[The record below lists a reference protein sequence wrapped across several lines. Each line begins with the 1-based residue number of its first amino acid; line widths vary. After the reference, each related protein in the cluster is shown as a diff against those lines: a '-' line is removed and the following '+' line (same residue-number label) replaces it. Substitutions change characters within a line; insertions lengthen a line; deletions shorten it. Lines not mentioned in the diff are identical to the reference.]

1 LDKTLKK
8 IILTLLLLISPLFA
22 ELKNE
27 YLTQKLLDS
36 KIPIV
41 DIRTVGEWKETGI
54 LKGSIPIEFFNEK
67 GAYNIPSFLA
77 TLNNKVDTKK
87 PFALICRTGSR
98 TKMVAKFLSDTYN
111 YKVTNV
117 TGGIKIHRM
126 KYEDLDFVK
135 YR

>member
-1 LDKTLKK
+1 MNK
-8 IILTLLLLISPLFA
+8 IILILLLMVSSLFG

-27 YLTQKLLDS
+27 YLSQKILDS

-54 LKGSIPIEFFNEK
+54 LKGSIAIEFFNEEGK
-67 GAYNIPSFLA
+67 YNIPAFLA
-77 TLNNKVDTKK
+77 KLNDNVDTTK

-98 TKMVAKFLSDTYN
+98 TNMVATFLSNTYN
-111 YKVTNV
+111 YKVTNI
-117 TGGIKIHRM
+117 TGGIMIHNM
-126 KYEDLDFVK
+126 NYQDLNFVN

>member
-1 LDKTLKK
+1 MKK
-8 IILTLLLLISPLFA
+8 IILTLLVLISSLFA

-54 LKGSIPIEFFNEK
+54 LQGSIPIEFFNEK
-67 GAYNIPSFLA
+67 GAYNIPAFLA
-77 TLNNKVDTKK
+77 ALNAKVDTKK

-98 TKMVAKFLSDTYN
+98 TQMVATYLSDTYN

-117 TGGIKIHRM
+117 TGGIKIHQM
-126 KYEDLDFVK
+126 NYADLNFVNYK
-135 YR
+135 